1 MRLKQINLTVLQNGF
16 NSVLH
21 STVWCPVMWP
31 PPVSTARSLRKCHTT
46 QTSDH
51 NTTNQPIRFTH
62 NTNECHGDRLMH
74 KIFKHWNEAAV
85 MWHSVP
91 LFSNTSILPCQ
102 SSFHEFFTLTCML
115 YRFATDLVIL
125 HASTATMFCSRFTP
139 DVVLEGS
146 AVDLMADRLER
157 LYSNALRWLNTNIK
171 IQIKM
176 VIGSRSCSWKVNWI

>member
-1 MRLKQINLTVLQNGF
+1 
-16 NSVLH
+16 
-21 STVWCPVMWP
+21 MWL
-31 PPVSTARSLRKCHTT
+31 PPVSTARSLGKCHTT

-85 MWHSVP
+85 MWHSVT
-91 LFSNTSILPCQ
+91 LFSNTSVLPCQ
-102 SSFHEFFTLTCML
+102 SPFHEFFTLTCML

-125 HASTATMFCSRFTP
+125 HASTASMFCSRFTP

-146 AVDLMADRLER
+146 AVDLMADRLGR
-157 LYSNALRWLNTNIK
+157 LYSNELRCINTKHKNSNK
-171 IQIKM
+171 D
-176 VIGSRSCSWKVNWI
+176 GNWQ

>member
-1 MRLKQINLTVLQNGF
+1 
-16 NSVLH
+16 
-21 STVWCPVMWP
+21 
-31 PPVSTARSLRKCHTT
+31 
-46 QTSDH
+46 
-51 NTTNQPIRFTH
+51 
-62 NTNECHGDRLMH
+62 
-74 KIFKHWNEAAV
+74 

-176 VIGSRSCSWKVNWI
+176 VIGSRSCSWKVN